1 MPNYKKM
8 YYDLFNSV
16 TDTIEALKKAQ
27 QKAEEEYIN
36 SSEEDAEKLIKLKT
50 ADRNQ
55 EHHQGL

>member
-27 QKAEEEYIN
+27 QKAEEEYI
-36 SSEEDAEKLIKLKT
+36 SSGEKPEKNNLRILDKNESISKT
-50 ADRNQ
+50 K
-55 EHHQGL
+55 